1 MTDLDFSAFLAQPP
15 EYLGIQ
21 TWVVQIDVDQFSR
34 SGMDLRVCTSDEFS
48 SAEAAPVELLSGEA
62 G

>member
-1 MTDLDFSAFLAQPP
+1 MLS
-15 EYLGIQ
+15 GG
-21 TWVVQIDVDQFSR
+21 VVQIDVDQFSR

-48 SAEAAPVELLSGEA
+48 SAEAAPVELLSGGA